1 MEEKEEKERKKFWNK
16 YGFLVVIG
24 GIAVFFVFLKL
35 IGFPDF
41 LIK

>member
-1 MEEKEEKERKKFWNK
+1 MEEKEGNKFMDK
-16 YGFLVVIG
+16 YGFLILIL
-24 GIAVFFVFLKL
+24 GIAVIFIVLKL